1 MAKYSVY
8 AIGDR
13 TKTLNDD
20 KIKAIY
26 FRETPTVIFFDPKKE
41 TAIDRKTGYVYI
53 QCPTYMEQLF
63 QMSAQGK
70 SAIDQLNI
78 SLYNY
83 GYAVESV
90 SLNTIPVYYLQPNA
104 RILVYD
110 NKTGINGEY
119 IVTRLSY
126 QLSHNGLMSITA
138 TKAPERLY

>member
-8 AIGDR
+8 ASGDR

-104 RILVYD
+104 RIFVYD